1 MSLHNTFVAAYAQ
14 RRMAE
19 IDLGKMHHAGLQ
31 RSQLRIVSHYLPS
44 LPSDSIPILHS
55 FGELEPDYVGC
66 IPEHDI
72 VDYEAELDTG
82 RLFIVAH
89 GTPDEVERAKNI
101 TESTH
106 PINGDELADTA
117 VYYGCDD

>member
-1 MSLHNTFVAAYAQ
+1 MSLHNTFVAGYAQ
-14 RRMAE
+14 RRLAE
-19 IDLGKMHHAGLQ
+19 IDLGKMLDAGFDL
-31 RSQLRIVSHYLPS
+31 SQLCIVSHYQPA
-44 LPSDSIPILHS
+44 LPSDTTSVLHS
-55 FGELEPDYVGC
+55 FDELEPECYGC

-89 GTPDEVERAKNI
+89 GTPDEVERAKI
-101 TESTH
+101 IADSTH
-106 PINGDELADTA
+106 PTNWDGFADTA

>member
-1 MSLHNTFVAAYAQ
+1 MSLHNTFVAGYAQ
-14 RRMAE
+14 RRLAE
-19 IDLGKMHHAGLQ
+19 IDLDKMLNAGFEL
-31 RSQLRIVSHYLPS
+31 SQLRIVSHYQPALPTDTT
-44 LPSDSIPILHS
+44 PVLHS
-55 FGELEPDYVGC
+55 FGELEPEYYGC

-89 GTPDEVERAKNI
+89 GTPDEVERAKI
-101 TESTH
+101 IADSTH
-106 PINGDELADTA
+106 PTNWDGFADTA